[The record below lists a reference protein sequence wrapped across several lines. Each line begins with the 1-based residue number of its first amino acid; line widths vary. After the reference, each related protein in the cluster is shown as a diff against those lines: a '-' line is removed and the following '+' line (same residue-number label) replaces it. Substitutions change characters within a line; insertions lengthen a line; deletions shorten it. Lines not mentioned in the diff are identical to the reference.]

1 MRRHNLAGLHT
12 PTGILALC
20 LIVAGVVIGPARA
33 FAGSTTT
40 TTTTTTTGSTS
51 SSTVVAAPT
60 AAANLSCAE
69 KTVSTW
75 SVPQLANE
83 TIVVSVN
90 VANVGAIVPAAQ
102 AGFGGLLLFG
112 VSAPANISATIARVQ
127 ARALHGFP
135 MLIMT
140 DEEGGGVQR
149 LTNVIGSIPWAA
161 TMGRNLTPQRIEGLA
176 TRIGKSMLNAGVTVD
191 LAPVLDVDG
200 RRVEPGRAN
209 PDGLRSFSGSPAVVA
224 RDGTAFMRGLVAAN
238 VTAVVKHFP
247 GLGGSS
253 QNTDYGAA
261 TTLPWA
267 QLEKTGL
274 IPFEIAINAG
284 ARAVMLSNATVPGLT
299 SLPSSL
305 SPVVVQVLRGRLG
318 FTGLVMTDALTAGA
332 ISAIHLSPQLAALKA
347 LQAGADMVLA
357 GSPSS
362 PSASLV
368 LAHSMASAI
377 VTGVNTGTLSM
388 TQLRGAA
395 AQVLA
400 TRNLLSC

>member
-1 MRRHNLAGLHT
+1 MRRNSLAGRHA
-12 PTGILALC
+12 PTGILAMLV
-20 LIVAGVVIGPARA
+20 LVAGFVIGPTRA
-33 FAGSTTT
+33 FASSTTT
-40 TTTTTTTGSTS
+40 TTTAGPAASTT
-51 SSTVVAAPT
+51 VAVPT
-60 AAANLSCAE
+60 IAANLACAE

-90 VANVGAIVPAAQ
+90 VANVGAMVPAAKE
-102 AGFGGLLLFG
+102 GFGGLLFFG
-112 VSAPANISATIARVQ
+112 SSAPTNIAATIARVQ
-127 ARALHGFP
+127 ARSLHGYP

-161 TMGRNLTPQRIEGLA
+161 TMGKNLTPQRIMAMG
-176 TRIGKSMLNAGVTVD
+176 TRIGASILKAGVNVD

-200 RRVEPGRAN
+200 RHVEPGRAN
-209 PDGLRSFSGSPAVVA
+209 PDGFRSFSGVPGVVA
-224 RDGTAFMRGLVAAN
+224 RDGTAFMQGLTAAN

-267 QLEKTGL
+267 QLQKTGL
-274 IPFEIAINAG
+274 VPFEVAIKAG
-284 ARAVMLSNATVPGLT
+284 ARAVMLSNASVPGLT
-299 SLPSSL
+299 SLPASL
-305 SPVVVQVLRGRLG
+305 SPVVVHELRQNLG
-318 FTGLVMTDALTAGA
+318 FTGLIMTDALSAGA
-332 ISAIHLSPQLAALKA
+332 ISAIHLSPQAAAVEA

-357 GSPSS
+357 GSPTT
-362 PSASLV
+362 PSASLA
-368 LAHSMASAI
+368 LARSIASALDAA
-377 VTGVNTGTLSM
+377 VSSATLPLA
-388 TQLRGAA
+388 QLRAAA

-400 TRNLLSC
+400 TRNLIAC

>member
-1 MRRHNLAGLHT
+1 MRRKGLAGRYT
-12 PTGILALC
+12 PTVILAILVM
-20 LIVAGVVIGPARA
+20 VAGIVIGPSGA
-33 FAGSTTT
+33 FAGSTTST
-40 TTTTTTTGSTS
+40 TTAAAGSTTS
-51 SSTVVAAPT
+51 TTVVAPT
-60 AAANLSCAE
+60 AAANLACAE
-69 KTVSTW
+69 KMVSTW

-90 VANVGAIVPAAQ
+90 VANAGAMVPAAQ
-102 AGFGGLLLFG
+102 AGFGGLLFFG
-112 VSAPANISATIARVQ
+112 ASAPANISATIARVQ
-127 ARALHGFP
+127 ARSLHGFP

-161 TMGRNLTPQRIEGLA
+161 TMGRNLTPQRIKGLA
-176 TRIGKSMLNAGVTVD
+176 TRIGTSMLNAGVTVD

-200 RRVEPGRAN
+200 RRVEPGRAD
-209 PDGLRSFSGSPAVVA
+209 PDGFRSFSGLPDVVA
-224 RDGTAFMRGLVAAN
+224 RDASAFMQGLTAAN

-267 QLEKTGL
+267 QLQKTGL
-274 IPFEIAINAG
+274 VPFEVAIKAG
-284 ARAVMLSNATVPGLT
+284 ARAVMLSNASVPGLT

-305 SPVVVQVLRGRLG
+305 SPVVVQVLRQRLG

-332 ISAIHLSPQLAALKA
+332 ISAIHLTPQRAALKA

-357 GSPSS
+357 GSAQS

-368 LAHSMASAI
+368 LARSMASAL
-377 VTGVNTGTLSM
+377 TAGVNSGTLPLA
-388 TQLRGAA
+388 QLRDAA

-400 TRNLLSC
+400 TRNLISC